1 MSATKSAFL
10 QARPSKSK
18 VFSPNQTITDHC
30 LCIGSIAAPTIVTKQ
45 VQLNRRP
52 RTGGPPKIRAPIPQQ
67 ITHTMSGS
75 PTVTQIR
82 LPSHLVTASQPQVIP
97 ISSLGSTQVVS
108 TSMAKGL
115 AKAKV
120 VKKGLNVSTTSVQN
134 IPTSDSSTLKVIY
147 TSQGQQIV
155 FSPSKQTAQLNSSPT
170 VVSLQPS
177 TSLAP
182 PGKVLLRPVGPKT
195 INSSQPQQ
203 VIILSPVKANTSC
216 VSASV
221 TAIAP
226 ANKVLPM
233 KAQPV
238 IAAKSP
244 QRVLAPAP
252 SQSKIAISKALTD
265 TKPVQ
270 LIRVVPLSSVQ
281 TPQQVSSAATFSSS
295 KLVPLRPIAPNTTV
309 RAIAPIPQSTQK
321 IIVPTTG
328 PKSALS
334 SLSAPVTT
342 TSTTFLT
349 TTGPSSSG
357 QVFML
362 QNSSLLKLTP
372 TTTSSASHPSK
383 SVSFAST
390 SSQRTNF
397 VPIAPSPMTTAS
409 SNPTLT
415 AAQLSSLKIT
425 NG

>member
-1 MSATKSAFL
+1 M
-10 QARPSKSK
+10 
-18 VFSPNQTITDHC
+18 
-30 LCIGSIAAPTIVTKQ
+30 PTSV
-45 VQLNRRP
+45 
-52 RTGGPPKIRAPIPQQ
+52 
-67 ITHTMSGS
+67 
-75 PTVTQIR
+75 
-82 LPSHLVTASQPQVIP
+82 
-97 ISSLGSTQVVS
+97 
-108 TSMAKGL
+108 AKGQG
-115 AKAKV
+115 KAKV
-120 VKKGLNVSTTSVQN
+120 VKKGLNVSTTSIQN

-195 INSSQPQQ
+195 LSTINSSQPQQ
-203 VIILSPVKANTSC
+203 VIILSPVKANTSG
-216 VSASV
+216 V
-221 TAIAP
+221 TPIAP
-226 ANKVLPM
+226 ANKVFPI
-233 KAQPV
+233 KSQPV

-252 SQSKIAISKALTD
+252 MQTKIAISKAMTD

-281 TPQQVSSAATFSSS
+281 TSQHVSSGSTFSSS
-295 KLVPLRPIAPNTTV
+295 KFAPLRPIAPNTSV

-328 PKSALS
+328 PKAIVTSMPSSA
-334 SLSAPVTT
+334 TT
-342 TSTTFLT
+342 SSTTFLT
-349 TTGPSSSG
+349 TTGPSNSG

-372 TTTSSASHPSK
+372 TTTTSTSHSTK